1 MKKRILSVMLLSALM
16 LSQISC
22 GSEQN
27 VDEDTSIV
35 SDSTT
40 VSENV
45 NKPSFAEEDN
55 NGETFSV
62 YAPGSQPFYAN
73 YFFADEQTGDAMNDA
88 IYRREQLVED
98 YLGINIEHI
107 ITGEIFDVMPTLQ
120 KISMSGDDTYQLYLT
135 HTYAHVA
142 TMITEDLLY
151 DLKDLEYCNFEN
163 DYWRKAQMDSLSVN
177 GHYFYGLSDYMLPNL
192 TCFIFSKDMVEDN
205 SLEDPYKLV
214 KEGKW
219 TIDKLSQ
226 MASQVTNDINGD
238 GQMDINDQ
246 YGIGA
251 PDDYFRLSFLYAAGL
266 TLVEQTNDGFELTI
280 NNERMFG
287 LVEKID
293 NLVNKSGDVYLY
305 SYLAEANDQ
314 LTVASVRTLFRL
326 AKVGMLTELRDS
338 SVEYGILPYP
348 KYDEEQDGYHTNDR
362 SGLMCIPKTVGN
374 PELCG
379 KAVELLAYYS
389 NDTVVK
395 AYYDITLDGKL
406 SRDEE
411 SKEMLDILFDGVVY
425 DVGLNYI
432 GANSGNGLGRL
443 LYTIPYL
450 VVKEKSGDFA
460 SYYAKYEGEAKLVLE
475 EFTESAPK

>member
-246 YGIGA
+246 YGI
-251 PDDYFRLSFLYAAGL
+251 
-266 TLVEQTNDGFELTI
+266 
-280 NNERMFG
+280 
-287 LVEKID
+287 
-293 NLVNKSGDVYLY
+293 
-305 SYLAEANDQ
+305 
-314 LTVASVRTLFRL
+314 
-326 AKVGMLTELRDS
+326 
-338 SVEYGILPYP
+338 LPYP